1 MSLLSRQCISSI
13 KNTQSKK
20 KYQIDYKKYKVKP
33 PTYLDRLGLT
43 ANEAIAE
50 FNKSRG
56 EDQDRQNYLEALR
69 ARRQIQ

>member
-1 MSLLSRQCISSI
+1 MLSNGQVII
-13 KNTQSKK
+13 KITKLIK
-20 KYQIDYKKYKVKP
+20 LFTKKYKVKP

-56 EDQDRQNYLEALR
+56 EDQDRQNYLDALR

>member
-1 MSLLSRQCISSI
+1 LLSNGQVRI
-13 KNTQSKK
+13 KITKLIK
-20 KYQIDYKKYKVKP
+20 LFTKKYKVKP

-56 EDQDRQNYLEALR
+56 EDQDRQNYLDALR

>member
-1 MSLLSRQCISSI
+1 MLSNGQVRI
-13 KNTQSKK
+13 KITKLIKLFTK
-20 KYQIDYKKYKVKP
+20 KYRVKP

>member
-1 MSLLSRQCISSI
+1 MF
-13 KNTQSKK
+13 TQ
-20 KYQIDYKKYKVKP
+20 IYKKVKP
-33 PTYLDRLGLT
+33 ATFLTRLGLT

-56 EDQDRQNYLEALR
+56 EDQDRQNYIEALR

>member
-1 MSLLSRQCISSI
+1 MLSNGQVRI
-13 KNTQSKK
+13 KITKLIK
-20 KYQIDYKKYKVKP
+20 LFTKKYKVKP

>member
-1 MSLLSRQCISSI
+1 MRI
-13 KNTQSKK
+13 KITKLINLFTQ
-20 KYQIDYKKYKVKP
+20 IYKKVKP
-33 PTYLDRLGLT
+33 ATFLTRLGLT

>member
-1 MSLLSRQCISSI
+1 MYTKI
-13 KNTQSKK
+13 
-20 KYQIDYKKYKVKP
+20 YKVQP
-33 PTYLDRLGLT
+33 VTFLDRLGLT
-43 ANEAIAE
+43 ANEAIEE

>member
-1 MSLLSRQCISSI
+1 MLSNGQVRI
-13 KNTQSKK
+13 KITKLIK
-20 KYQIDYKKYKVKP
+20 LFTKKYKVKP

-56 EDQDRQNYLEALR
+56 EDQDRQNYLDALR

>member
-1 MSLLSRQCISSI
+1 MLSNGQVRI
-13 KNTQSKK
+13 KITKLIK
-20 KYQIDYKKYKVKP
+20 LFTKKYKVKP

-56 EDQDRQNYLEALR
+56 EVQDRQNYLEALR

>member
-1 MSLLSRQCISSI
+1 MLSNGQVRI
-13 KNTQSKK
+13 KIKK
-20 KYQIDYKKYKVKP
+20 IIKFFTKKYKVKP

-56 EDQDRQNYLEALR
+56 EDQDRQNFLEALR

>member
-1 MSLLSRQCISSI
+1 MLSNGQVRI
-13 KNTQSKK
+13 KITKLIK
-20 KYQIDYKKYKVKP
+20 LFTKKYKVKP

-56 EDQDRQNYLEALR
+56 EDQDRQNYIEALR

>member
-1 MSLLSRQCISSI
+1 MLSNGQVRI
-13 KNTQSKK
+13 KITKLIK
-20 KYQIDYKKYKVKP
+20 LFTKKYKVKP

-56 EDQDRQNYLEALR
+56 EDQDRQNFLEALR